1 MAGEEQ
7 EPCRKGRWAGAV
19 TAITAATAMEK
30 PSHCHHCPSQGD
42 VRVISSKTWLF
53 LPSKFLQTPPTGLTH
68 LEQSTEEPRQYPQ
81 QGSAFRGSG
90 TSREWLSV
98 DQTPNHVLAGFF
110 CLFVYLFV
118 FGRVTGSSCHL
129 YV

>member
-19 TAITAATAMEK
+19 TAITAATVMEK
-30 PSHCHHCPSQGD
+30 PSHCHHFPSQGD

-53 LPSKFLQTPPTGLTH
+53 LPSKFLQTPPTGLTP
-68 LEQSTEEPRQYPQ
+68 LEQSTEEPRRYPQ

-98 DQTPNHVLAGFF
+98 DQIPRDPQTMIW
-110 CLFVYLFV
+110 LFV
-118 FGRVTGSSCHL
+118 FYWFLFVF
-129 YV
+129 VQ